1 MPMLHKK
8 PFLVEPVPEDLKPDE
23 EIFVCQPTKEVFR
36 DYE

>member
-1 MPMLHKK
+1 MPILYKK
-8 PFLVEPVPEDLKPDE
+8 PFAAEPVPEGLKPDE